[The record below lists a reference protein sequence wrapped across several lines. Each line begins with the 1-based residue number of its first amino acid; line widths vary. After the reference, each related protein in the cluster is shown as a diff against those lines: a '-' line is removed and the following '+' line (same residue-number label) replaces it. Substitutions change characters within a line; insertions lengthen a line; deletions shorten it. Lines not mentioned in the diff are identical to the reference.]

1 MLSHAYHL
9 NQKHQIMITI
19 RMIRMTITS
28 TITIMITHGQEL
40 ENTRA
45 LSQAFTT
52 VLAAARD
59 LGSLLLTRWHLRDIK
74 VRDGGSDGTSR
85 DGDLHPAEPHGSL
98 CGQRWNRDGI
108 AKSTSSENFWET
120 SIFGCKD
127 NGFCGFSTKPIHFSP
142 ASGNMLPASCFG
154 GGDLKAQFKGRGA

>member
-9 NQKHQIMITI
+9 NKHQIMITI

-85 DGDLHPAEPHGSL
+85 DGDLHPAEMAHSVGK
-98 CGQRWNRDGI
+98 DGI
-108 AKSTSSENFWET
+108 EMELPKVHHPKISGKPLYLGAKTTGSVGFPRSQ
-120 SIFGCKD
+120 SIFHQPVGTC
-127 NGFCGFSTKPIHFSP
+127 CL
-142 ASGNMLPASCFG
+142 LPA
-154 GGDLKAQFKGRGA
+154 LEVAI